1 MRPERWWPPRRFR
14 PGVLGLGV
22 LGLALLLAVP
32 LVWGVDPLATDVA
45 RALAPP
51 SLRAPFGTDALG
63 RDVLA
68 RVLAGARLDL
78 GMAAAAVALAAPA
91 GTLIGAL
98 AGLRGGA
105 GQRVALRGG
114 DVLTALPLYLMALL
128 LVLVLQTGALVVI
141 LATALV
147 NLPFY
152 LRLARSEAAL
162 IRNGPQMQAA
172 LLAGMG
178 QGAILRRVVAPAL
191 APIIVVQASVNL
203 GWAMLNAAGLSYLGI
218 GVAPPAPEW
227 GVMIAQGTADLG
239 RGAWWVVAF
248 PALALV
254 GAALTLSAMGEAL
267 RHRLAPPRIRAAA
280 GDIA

>member
-1 MRPERWWPPRRFR
+1 MRPRRR
-14 PGVLGLGV
+14 LAIGALL
-22 LGLALLLAVP
+22 LALLLGAP
-32 LVWGVDPLATDVA
+32 LIWGADPQASDVA
-45 RALAPP
+45 GALAGP
-51 SLRAPFGTDALG
+51 SWRAPFGTDALG

-78 GMAAAAVALAAPA
+78 GMAVAAVALAAPL
-91 GTLIGAL
+91 GTLVGL
-98 AGLRGGA
+98 VAGLRGGA
-105 GQRVALRGG
+105 GQRLALRGA

-128 LVLVLQTGALVVI
+128 LVLVLQAGAAVVI

-152 LRLARSEAAL
+152 LRLARSEAAAL
-162 IRNGPQMQAA
+162 RHSPQVQGA

-178 QGAILRRVVAPAL
+178 QGAILRRVIAPGVAPL
-191 APIIVVQASVNL
+191 VVVQASVNL

-227 GVMIAQGTADLG
+227 GVMIAEGSADLAG
-239 RGAWWVVAF
+239 GAWWVVLF

-254 GAALTLSAMGEAL
+254 GVALVLAMMGEAL
-267 RHRLAPPRIRAAA
+267 RCLLALPAERAQAGGAA
-280 GDIA
+280 